1 MKRQLDRFLVA
12 VWAVLAAV
20 CLLIQVLICCTTAGT
35 IQKSMLSQLEQNYL
49 EKYSQLLS
57 ISDSDKT
64 DKAAMVADYQKVMTE
79 QDMLDYSYT
88 YGAVLRKT
96 DGTLV
101 GKSRNM
107 LYGTFIKRDG
117 GQEVVPMVFL
127 TDNNADVGYIILQG
141 ILSTSDSNTM
151 DTKCFRGF
159 WQDGYFY
166 VTNLERGRNYINYQT
181 NEEIPQNA
189 EIISYQVGPGQEY
202 RRVSVEKCIKG
213 VAAEAISGTTEL
225 FDVKNIDYLSQWKK
239 TDALTEKLCVTEMPY
254 LTGED
259 FHAEKKGLFRT
270 FVTGSVCLRD
280 NLQTYGESNGLL
292 YTYGAEFSPLGL
304 ALEDMLHRG
313 TLIFPWLFVIFGGVI
328 LTSLYRITLEKK
340 LRGYQDEIQRQ
351 AQALNYAQNAE
362 SSRQEMVNA
371 IAHEL
376 KTPIAVLSSYAEALQ
391 EDIEPEK
398 QKKYLSVL
406 RQETEKMD
414 RMVLELL
421 DLSRLEAGRYQLQR
435 ENFDLK
441 ELVEENLEPLEGAV
455 QEKRLTIEIQAG
467 EVLIN
472 ADRYR
477 MGQIVENFMTN
488 AIRHTPEGG
497 KIVIR
502 IGMNGETLSVEN
514 EGSRLSPD
522 QLQKVWDTFW
532 QGDASRN
539 SRGSGLGLSICK
551 SIMSLHGGSCKA
563 ENTVSGVRFSVNLRQ
578 EKRTVVLRAMPKE
591 DVTEIQYPIAQE
603 STNIKLI
610 FSQLGLLEGK
620 KLRREIKAGTIKCGE
635 LTVVKETAK
644 VKPGMVVSWQE
655 YRITVYL
662 DNDMKRRALLSNQF
676 QPSGRLGNVPGYVG
690 TTGHMGR

>member
-563 ENTVSGVRFSVNLRQ
+563 ENTASGVRFSVNLRQ

-644 VKPGMVVSWQE
+644 VEPGMVVSWQE

-676 QPSGRLGNVPGYVG
+676 QSSGRLGNVPGYVG
-690 TTGHMGR
+690 TTSHMGR